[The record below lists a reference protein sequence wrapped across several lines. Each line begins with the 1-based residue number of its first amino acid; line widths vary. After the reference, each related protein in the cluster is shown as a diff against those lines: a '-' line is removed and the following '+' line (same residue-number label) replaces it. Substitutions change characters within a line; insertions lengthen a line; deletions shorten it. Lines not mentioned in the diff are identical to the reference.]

1 MSIEIHVKTSKSLAF
16 VNETQG
22 NGYITSINNCII
34 AHKLY
39 LDELCDCK
47 ITSLSWF
54 IDTFENG
61 EIGLKVTLEL
71 ILYKRG
77 KDCSVFCYMYLD
89 PQHLDSTIP
98 SFYIPINESIT
109 MKIS

>member
-1 MSIEIHVKTSKSLAF
+1 MSIEIHVKTSKSKAF

-47 ITSLSWF
+47 ITSFS
-54 IDTFENG
+54 
-61 EIGLKVTLEL
+61 
-71 ILYKRG
+71 
-77 KDCSVFCYMYLD
+77 
-89 PQHLDSTIP
+89 
-98 SFYIPINESIT
+98 
-109 MKIS
+109 